1 MNSYINT
8 LNVQYISR
16 HDSDIIHFLLQS
28 EDYMDILKVD
38 IAIKDSN
45 RLSFQTQWN
54 KELPGQILLWLKKKV
69 ASLKDLKDTVTYFI
83 TALYN
88 EISNKYEKLESTIDH
103 CLKEL
108 PEILKLIVEKAEE
121 LINSIKFQDLGKFS
135 SWISKVYSDAVNSSI
150 LNEIAEQAEKTR
162 RIIEDYYKTVEAK
175 AKDIFAEMTL
185 EQLIEDTQAWI
196 ESTMTRL
203 EVLMNQIIET
213 LKDAKNIQPYVRL
226 NNTELNIDIP
236 IPFIRDFFSR
246 MISHPCTK
254 TLSS

>member
-1 MNSYINT
+1 
-8 LNVQYISR
+8 
-16 HDSDIIHFLLQS
+16 
-28 EDYMDILKVD
+28 MDILKVD
-38 IAIKDSN
+38 IAIKDPN

-54 KELPGQILLWLKKKV
+54 KELPDQIIWWLKKKV

-88 EISNKYEKLESTIDH
+88 DISNKYEKLESTIDH

-108 PEILKLIVEKAEE
+108 PEILKLIVEKAE
-121 LINSIKFQDLGKFS
+121 LISSIKFQDLGKLS
-135 SWISKVYSDAVNSSI
+135 SWISKVFSDAVNSNI

-175 AKDIFAEMTL
+175 AKDILPEMTL

-203 EVLMNQIIET
+203 EVLMNHIIET

-226 NNTELNIDIP
+226 NDTELNIDMP
-236 IPFIRDFFSR
+236 IQFIRDFFSR
-246 MISHPCTK
+246 IISHPCTK